1 MTKIKNYELDSTIND
16 DDKVIGTDGLP
27 GADFGRTKNYSIA
40 SLVNYIDNQ
49 LDPVDGSGTL
59 NTIPIWTPDGDTLG
73 DSIMTYDTGTTTI
86 AVGGG
91 LGVTGDLSVTG
102 GSSLN
107 GGGSSS
113 GGTFH
118 FTDTSP
124 VRITGTLL
132 DGANGP
138 GTMSQL
144 LSSTGTGLSWIDA
157 PVTGVTGS
165 GTVNTLAMFT
175 PDGESIGDSIVA
187 VTGGGTKITVTGG
200 ASITGNVG
208 ISGNLDVTLV
218 ATFEDDISVGEGLL
232 DASDSPGTAN
242 QILTSTGTRTSWQDL
257 SALVPNNITGSGTV
271 EYIPKFTPD
280 GTAIGN
286 SVMFTKPNGLEIQV
300 GVSGA
305 TETTLGAG
313 FVSTGGVGADTVT
326 ATNINAGSSGTLT
339 ASGNII
345 LGDATADT
353 TTINSTLSI
362 LSVVKDSTDT
372 VGTVGQVLVANA
384 ASELLW
390 EDQVDTDTTYA
401 VTSLQSGS
409 DVQVILTGSDATETE
424 VTLVAGAD
432 ISIVDDGANGVTI
445 NATGGAAN
453 TTYQLNNTQASGSVS
468 LELDGSDGSLTD
480 YVLLAGTGVSFDN
493 SVAGTTSIGIAA
505 DNVTGTGTLNKL
517 PLWTPDGQT
526 LGDSV
531 VFQDSNQGIIV
542 AGSGAAA
549 NDFRVQGIA
558 STVQISSTLGT
569 PKLQFDLQSAA
580 DSIVRFDVVDASG
593 GNAAKYIWTKGVTEY
608 MRLDTADGRVG
619 IGTTTPIS
627 KLDVDGDYIAMNG
640 IPFVKQFSG
649 TDTIYLGD
657 VASNGQNVELVSDTD
672 TLVILSGNILELG
685 NSTAGTQVV
694 ALAPIWVKA
703 ELKDVSSSYGTAGQ
717 VLSSTG
723 ANVQWV
729 GPADIGFVA
738 GSGTLDVIPL
748 WTPDGDQLGDSH
760 ISQTST
766 QVSIGTTLLPK
777 DFLVTGNTIIG
788 DTSAD
793 NLTIEAT
800 AEANSRFS
808 FNDQLNVSAGL
819 YDGGGDVG
827 TSGQI
832 LSSTGTLV
840 DWVDYGSLI
849 GGLGTVNHGVLWG
862 QDGTLTTSLLRHGSG
877 ADSVGLGLNND
888 TQGQESM
895 AFTRSTAKANFSFA
909 LGYETITDGEF
920 SVALGKGGYAAGEHA
935 MATNYKGMALGR
947 ASLAGGWSSGAGG
960 DGSIALG
967 HNASAGNYGAAKLV
981 STLPNGQTVID
992 IQGIVGTVAVGT
1004 FMRYGEGLDT
1014 PDPRFLV
1021 TAFVDNGNN
1030 SATITISSPGI
1041 RPIQGEL
1048 VVFEEQIPFRG
1059 DHQGGIALGNDSFSL
1074 GEGTVSIG
1082 HNSVAEADKA
1092 VALGDDA
1099 RSTGVS
1105 SVAIGKGSD
1114 ASTDDTIA
1122 LGGDSTKILITALR
1136 ASSSYVDDA
1145 AAAAG
1150 GVGLGQLYRNGS
1162 IVQIRIT

>member
-200 ASITGNVG
+200 ASITDNVG

-218 ATFEDDISVGEGLL
+218 ATFESDVSLGEGLK
-232 DASDSPGTAN
+232 DASDSYGTAG
-242 QILTSTGTRTSWQDL
+242 QILTSTATQTSWQDF

-286 SVMFTKPNGLEIQV
+286 SIMFTKANGIELQV

-305 TETTLGAG
+305 TETILGAG

-372 VGTVGQVLVANA
+372 VGTLKQVLVANA

-390 EDQVDTDTTYA
+390 EDQVDTSYSISSQQAAADVEIT
-401 VTSLQSGS
+401 LLGS
-409 DVQVILTGSDATETE
+409 DTTETE
-424 VTLVAGAD
+424 VTLVAGN
-432 ISIVDDGANGVTI
+432 SITLTDDGSNSVTI
-445 NATGGAAN
+445 AATGGAAN
-453 TTYQLNNTQASGSVS
+453 TTYTLESTQLASQTS
-468 LELDGSDGSLTD
+468 LRLVGTD
-480 YVLLAGTGVSFDN
+480 AVNSNYIFTAGTGVSFTQ
-493 SVAGTTSIGIAA
+493 GTDETTINVAA

-549 NDFRVQGIA
+549 NDFRVQGIS

-593 GNAAKYIWTKGVTEY
+593 GTAAKYVWSKSATEY

-793 NLTIEAT
+793 NLTIEAE
-800 AEANSRFS
+800 AVANSRFS

>member
-27 GADFGRTKNYSIA
+27 GVDFGRTKNYSIA

-187 VTGGGTKITVTGG
+187 VTGGGTNITVTGG
-200 ASITGNVG
+200 ASITGNAG

-286 SVMFTKPNGLEIQV
+286 SVMFTKASGLEIQV
-300 GVSGA
+300 GQAAAGSTNTV
-305 TETTLGAG
+305 LGTG
-313 FVSTGGVGADTVT
+313 FVSTDGIGANTVT

-339 ASGNII
+339 AYGNII
-345 LGDATADT
+345 LGDATGDT

-372 VGTVGQVLVANA
+372 VGTLKQVLVANA

-390 EDQVDTDTTYA
+390 EDQVDTSYSISSQQAAADVEIT
-401 VTSLQSGS
+401 LLGS
-409 DVQVILTGSDATETE
+409 DTTETE
-424 VTLVAGAD
+424 VTLVAGN
-432 ISIVDDGANGVTI
+432 SITLTDDGSNNVTI
-445 NATGGAAN
+445 AATGGAAN
-453 TTYQLNNTQASGSVS
+453 TTYTLESTQLASQTS
-468 LELDGSDGSLTD
+468 LRLVGTD
-480 YVLLAGTGVSFDN
+480 AVNSNYIFTAGTGVSFTQ
-493 SVAGTTSIGIAA
+493 GTDETTINVAA

-531 VFQDSNQGIIV
+531 ISQDSSGGVIV
-542 AGSGAAA
+542 AAGGTAA
-549 NDFRVQGIA
+549 NDFRVQGI
-558 STVQISSTLGT
+558 SPTVQISSAIGT
-569 PKLQFDLQSAA
+569 PKLQFNLQNAV
-580 DSIVRFDVVDASG
+580 DSTVIFDVVDASG
-593 GNAAKYIWTKGVTEY
+593 GTPAKYTWTKGVTEY
-608 MRLDTADGRVG
+608 MRLDTSNGRVG
-619 IGTTTPIS
+619 IGTTTPAS
-627 KLDVDGDYIAMNG
+627 KLDVDGDYISMNG
-640 IPFVKQFSG
+640 IPFVKQLSAAN
-649 TDTIYLGD
+649 TIYLGD
-657 VASNGQNVELVSDTD
+657 VTSTGQNVRLVSDTG
-672 TLVILSGNILELG
+672 TLVNLAGGILELG
-685 NSTAGTQVV
+685 GTVDNQITT
-694 ALAPIWVKA
+694 LAPIWIKNK
-703 ELKDVSSSYGTAGQ
+703 LKDGSNSYGTAGQ
-717 VLSSTG
+717 VLSSTATG
-723 ANVQWV
+723 VNWV

-800 AEANSRFS
+800 AVANYRFS

-819 YDGGGDVG
+819 YDGGGDIG

-849 GGLGTVNHGVLWG
+849 GGLGSANYGVLWG

-888 TQGQESM
+888 TQGLESM